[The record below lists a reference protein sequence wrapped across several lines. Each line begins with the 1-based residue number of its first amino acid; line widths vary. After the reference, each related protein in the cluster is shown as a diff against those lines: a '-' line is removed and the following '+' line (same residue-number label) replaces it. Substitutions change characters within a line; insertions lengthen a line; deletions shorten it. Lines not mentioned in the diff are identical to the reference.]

1 MAVQGVWG
9 LVVWAFEVLLK
20 AHGVMVEH
28 YISPPPRYH
37 RHHSSPLPLE
47 IFVGLPQTDLNNLS
61 ILVRTTTIMMMME
74 EEEAVD

>member
-28 YISPPPRYH
+28 YI
-37 RHHSSPLPLE
+37 
-47 IFVGLPQTDLNNLS
+47 
-61 ILVRTTTIMMMME
+61 LVRTTTIMMMME
-74 EEEAVD
+74 EEEEELRVSGTQPETWVDREVVPAL